1 MKIIFRTNGGKDI
14 GLGHVYRCISLA
26 QAINDVTGEI
36 TISFVANSEVKTLIE
51 EYKFEFV
58 SSDSFD
64 NKDIQIIENQQP
76 SVIIFDSYLA
86 SNDYLKRLNKICK
99 LIIFDDNN
107 DVYDSSIPYRIING
121 NLHAWSL
128 DYTNK
133 NEHFLGP
140 KYLVMK
146 KEYWENKKANNKR
159 EDNFR
164 KNNKKDTNVI
174 SVLITTGGTDFNKI
188 MLQFIRAFK
197 DLKINKKIVI
207 GPLYEEEYIEKI
219 EKEVFN
225 DESFELIY
233 KPKMLKNYIK
243 DSDYIITAAGST
255 IYEVLTLDKFP
266 IIYVL
271 ADNQKAI
278 AKELEKYGIINLGY
292 YPEIDYNYAKKI
304 IESREYEKTKE
315 RSMIEMLFDMFDG
328 NGAKRVAE
336 KIVKEIHK

>member
-26 QAINDVTGEI
+26 QAIREIDGEI
-36 TISFVANSEVKTLIE
+36 LISFVANNEVKTLIE
-51 EYKFEFV
+51 EYKFEFI
-58 SSDSFD
+58 SSDFFD
-64 NKDIQIIENQQP
+64 NKDIQIIEDQRP
-76 SVIIFDSYLA
+76 SLIIFDSYLA
-86 SNDYLKRLNKICK
+86 SNDYLKNLGKISK

-107 DVYDSSIPYRIING
+107 DVYDPSIPYKIING
-121 NLHAWSL
+121 NLHALSL

-133 NEHFLGP
+133 HEHFLGP

-146 KEYWENKKANNKR
+146 KEYWENKKEHNKR
-159 EDNFR
+159 EDNFP
-164 KNNKKDTNVI
+164 KNNRKDTNVM
-174 SVLITTGGTDFNKI
+174 SVLITTGGTDFNQI

-197 DLKINKKIVI
+197 ELKINKKLVI

-219 EKEVFN
+219 EREVFN

-233 KPKMLKNYIK
+233 KPKTLKNYIN

-255 IYEVLTLDKFP
+255 VYEVLTLDKFP

-292 YPEIDYNYAKKI
+292 YLEIDYDYAKKI
-304 IESREYEKTKE
+304 IESKEYEKAKE
-315 RSMIEMLFDMFDG
+315 HTMIEKLFRMFDG
-328 NGAKRVAE
+328 NGAKRITE

>member
-26 QAINDVTGEI
+26 QAIRDLAHNI
-36 TISFVANSEVKTLIE
+36 IISFVANKEVKTLIE
-51 EYKFEFV
+51 EYKFEFI

-107 DVYDSSIPYRIING
+107 DVYDSSIPYKIING
-121 NLHAWSL
+121 NLHALSL

-133 NEHFLGP
+133 NELFLGP
-140 KYLVMK
+140 EYLVMK
-146 KEYWENKKANNKR
+146 KEYW
-159 EDNFR
+159 
-164 KNNKKDTNVI
+164 NNKKEHNKQDYNFQKSNRNDNNVI

-197 DLKINKKIVI
+197 DLKINKKLVL
-207 GPLYEEEYIEKI
+207 GPLYEEKYIEKI

-233 KPKMLKNYIK
+233 KPKTLKNYIN

-304 IESREYEKTKE
+304 IESKEYEKTKE
-315 RSMIEMLFDMFDG
+315 HIMIEMLFDMFDG

-336 KIVKEIHK
+336 KIVKEILK

>member
-26 QAINDVTGEI
+26 QAIRDVAGNI
-36 TISFVANSEVKTLIE
+36 IISFVANKEVKTLIE
-51 EYKFEFV
+51 EYKFEFI

-64 NKDIQIIENQQP
+64 NKDIQIIESQKP

-86 SNDYLKRLNKICK
+86 NNGYLKNLSKISK

-107 DVYDSSIPYRIING
+107 DAYDSSIPYRIING
-121 NLHAWSL
+121 NLHAFSL

-133 NEHFLGP
+133 HEHFLGP

-146 KEYWENKKANNKR
+146 KEYWENKKAKNKR
-159 EDNFR
+159 EDNSR
-164 KNNKKDTNVI
+164 KNNGKDANVI

-197 DLKINKKIVI
+197 GVKINKKLVI

-233 KPKMLKNYIK
+233 KPKTLKNYIK

-304 IESREYEKTKE
+304 IVSKEYEKTKE
-315 RSMIEMLFDMFDG
+315 HSMIEMLFDMFDG

-336 KIVKEIHK
+336 EIVKEIRK